1 MKDSGL
7 WGMFCETGE
16 PFCYLLYRS
25 ALKEKMN
32 RPEIPLRDCLAFSGT
47 GESARIRF

>member
-16 PFCYLLYRS
+16 PYCYLIFRS
-25 ALKEKMN
+25 ALKEKKN
-32 RPEIPLRDCLAFSGT
+32 RPEIPLRDALAFSGT
-47 GESARIRF
+47 GEKPRVRF